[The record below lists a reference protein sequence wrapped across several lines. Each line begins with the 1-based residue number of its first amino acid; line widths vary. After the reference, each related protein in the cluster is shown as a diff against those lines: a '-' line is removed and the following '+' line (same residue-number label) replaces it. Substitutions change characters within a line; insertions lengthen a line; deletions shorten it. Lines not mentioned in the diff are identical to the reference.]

1 MATLL
6 KDMQITHI
14 SLVKNP
20 ANMETVIWKSK
31 EAGKTPDGFEALT
44 LSLSTLAKSE
54 EKRMLYGPVYCPGV
68 VDAHGEYAEAAEIA
82 KAAYGFMK
90 HLRGLNVD
98 VQHDFDPKDAY
109 VAESWLTKGKDPL
122 FPDAPEGSW
131 VVGIRVEDEALW
143 KAVKSGELKGL
154 SMAGFA
160 KRVRKDSERTEGAGF
175 MKNAEEFFAGLL
187 KALGK
192 HEEQK
197 AADKEKSEKTKKSDD
212 TGAEGAELLA
222 KYADVFEAL
231 GKVPEQMSELSKRLD
246 ALERSTPGLK
256 GGSADGGAAGSGD
269 GLEGIL

>member
-31 EAGKTPDGFEALT
+31 EAGKMPEGFEALG
-44 LSLSTLAKSE
+44 LSLSNLAKSE

-82 KAAYGFMK
+82 KAAYDFMK
-90 HLRGLNVD
+90 NLRGLNVD

-131 VVGIRVEDEALW
+131 VVGIRIEDEALW

-160 KRVRKDSERTEGAGF
+160 KRIRKNSDGSEGVGF
-175 MKNAEEFFAGLL
+175 MENAEKFFAGLF
-187 KALGK
+187 KALCK
-192 HEEQK
+192 QEEQK
-197 AADKEKSEKTKKSDD
+197 EQKKAEEGKKPDD
-212 TGAEGAELLA
+212 EQLA
-222 KYADVFEAL
+222 KYAEVFEAL
-231 GKVPEQMSELSKRLD
+231 GKLPDQMTDLSKRLE
-246 ALERSTPGLK
+246 ALEKSTPGLK
-256 GGSADGGAAGSGD
+256 GRSVDGGAPED
-269 GLEGIL
+269 DEGLEGIL